1 MSSKNPPGIPK
12 NFRVPQDLLALIE
25 KDCDREKKTFSEVVI
40 ERLWLTFSD
49 DWDFTGRMIEDANS
63 QIKTLEGVKV
73 RHKKVRLKEVKR
85 RQAAK
90 EEAKRQELEEAEAT
104 EDDKKARII
113 NDMILLH
120 DHIEGRR
127 QLWVNDDDPTNF
139 MWFSADPRPGY
150 SKLPKGQLNKEL
162 LRFYNDNFHLLV

>member
-1 MSSKNPPGIPK
+1 MSSKDPPGIPK
-12 NFRVPQDLLALIE
+12 NFRCPQDLLALIE
-25 KDCDREKKTFSEVVI
+25 KDCDREKKTFSKVVK
-40 ERLWLTFSD
+40 ERMWLTYSE
-49 DWDFTGRMIEDANS
+49 DWDFAGRMIEKYNS
-63 QIKTLEGVKV
+63 QIKVLEDAKV
-73 RHKKVRLKEVKR
+73 WYKKVRLKEVKR

-104 EDDKKARII
+104 EADKKTRII
-113 NDMILLH
+113 NHTRLLH

-127 QLWVNDDDPTNF
+127 QLCVNDDNPMDF

-162 LRFYNDNFHLLV
+162 LQFYNDNFHLLV